1 METKA
6 LKKQLGAA
14 IAMVIVAAI
23 ALGAATFAWFVNN
36 NAVKAE
42 GVDVTTTSAV
52 PNLYINKVGTT
63 SDNMAAADTNPT
75 KLKPVSTST
84 AADGGFF
91 ETLHWTNGDTGNK
104 NAVADKYQAAIPDA
118 GKTVYADYTFK
129 LGVTNGSMDVYFD
142 SDKAATTIAANTS
155 MGTAGRYAVKVGD
168 GNWLMFKVPGAA
180 TANGY
185 YTDKSATTGDYW
197 ITGAGEYTN
206 VLQQA
211 SYKNFSDYAG
221 SINTTGQAVAGK
233 TKLATIKS
241 GTENEQTVTV
251 RVWYEG
257 CDKDCV
263 SENASNGIEHAVTG
277 NLGFVGVAATEQA

>member
-36 NAVKAE
+36 NAVQAN

-63 SDNMAAADTNPT
+63 SDSMEAAGTNPD

-84 AADGGFF
+84 ATDFF
-91 ETLHWTNGDTGNK
+91 ETLHWTSGETGNK
-104 NAVADKYQAAIPDA
+104 NAVADKYQAAIPA
-118 GKTVYADYTFK
+118 SGKTVYADYTFK
-129 LGVTNGSMDVYFD
+129 LGVTNGDMDVYFD
-142 SDKAATTIAANTS
+142 SAEAATTIKADPS
-155 MGTAGRYAVKVGD
+155 MGTAGRYAVKVGN
-168 GNWLMFKVPGAA
+168 GSWLMFKVPGTA
-180 TANGY
+180 TKNGY

-197 ITGAGEYTN
+197 IEGVGDYTN
-206 VLQQA
+206 VLRA
-211 SYKNFSDYAG
+211 ATYKNFGDYAG
-221 SINTTGQAVAGK
+221 SINAQGQAVAG
-233 TKLATIKS
+233 TNKLATIKA

-277 NLGFVGVAATEQA
+277 NLGFVGVASAA